1 MTAKGA
7 DQREGERKIGIWG
20 TVARVV
26 VGLICLVSVITH
38 YIHAGFEP
46 RSFVLGLLGFP
57 AVLIAWQWI
66 RARYTPTRLQATGPV
81 GFTLNCAIFLALYLT
96 RWYAPG
102 VSFLSDAA
110 LLFYGV
116 SMLLAAL
123 RGYAGCEV
131 LALSNWLLHRDDQ
144 VGCVLFTPIDALER
158 RGAPPE

>member
-1 MTAKGA
+1 MASKEAAHRDAG
-7 DQREGERKIGIWG
+7 RKIGTWG

-26 VGLICLVSVITH
+26 VGLFLLASVTTS
-38 YIHAGFEP
+38 YIHAGIDP
-46 RSFVLGLLGFP
+46 VSLVLGLLGFP
-57 AVLIAWQWI
+57 VVLLAWQWI
-66 RARYTPTRLQATGPV
+66 RARHIPTRLQATGIV
-81 GFTLNCAIFLALYLT
+81 SFTLNAAIFLALYLT

-158 RGAPPE
+158 RGAHPE